1 MSPAASCSY
10 YWMLVQNNYLLAK
23 NERTLTLQT
32 YWIRAA
38 CLRAMSGVIQFCLRR
53 TIYYERWVKEAP
65 SLIAPQNHYRSVEGP
80 WAASGRTRQRWSRLP
95 GDQIQFALWAA
106 LELWAISQGW
116 GWQSHE
122 RRAANCLCLA
132 WQPSPSRAGGSV
144 ASSAP
149 GWVFLHWQRN
159 TSCPQRENLIFKVQ
173 YIFTP
178 LLLPL
183 VKVLIVWCWCF
194 PATLWDRIKSQLH
207 LKWTDL

>member
-1 MSPAASCSY
+1 MRGHWPCR
-10 YWMLVQNNYLLAK
+10 LIEFVLLAFGPCRGLF
-23 NERTLTLQT
+23 NFAWGGQSIMRD
-32 YWIRAA
+32 
-38 CLRAMSGVIQFCLRR
+38 
-53 TIYYERWVKEAP
+53 EAP

-122 RRAANCLCLA
+122 RRTANCLCLA
-132 WQPSPSRAGGSV
+132 WQPSPSQAGGTV

-149 GWVFLHWQRN
+149 GWIFLHWQRN

-178 LLLPL
+178 L
-183 VKVLIVWCWCF
+183 
-194 PATLWDRIKSQLH
+194 
-207 LKWTDL
+207 